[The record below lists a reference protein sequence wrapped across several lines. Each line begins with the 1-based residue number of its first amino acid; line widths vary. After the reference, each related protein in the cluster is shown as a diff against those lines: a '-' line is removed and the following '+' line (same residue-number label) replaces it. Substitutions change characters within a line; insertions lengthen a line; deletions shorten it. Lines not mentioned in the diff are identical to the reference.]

1 VRQADAA
8 ALPVEDGASD
18 LVVSFMVLMNV
29 DDMEGVVREAARVLE
44 PGGRFCCIAR
54 RRLPFFLH
62 LRAVRS

>member
-1 VRQADAA
+1 
-8 ALPVEDGASD
+8 
-18 LVVSFMVLMNV
+18 V
-29 DDMEGVVREAARVLE
+29 DKVEGVVREAARVLE